1 MTYVPV
7 DQSQLMLSVIVLAPL
22 TTVNIGDLMKGTYYI
37 VTVYAN
43 NSVGRS
49 PDSNSVIT
57 RTDID
62 CKLVYYNPF
71 CLHYASIKLF
81 HVSIKSLYVSILS
94 DIYFQFV
101 NIIGIN

>member
-7 DQSQLMLSVIVLAPL
+7 DQSQLMLSVIVLAPP
-22 TTVNIGDLMKGTYYI
+22 TTVNIGNLMKGKYYN

-49 PDSNSVIT
+49 PDSNNVIT

-62 CKLVYYNPF
+62 RKLLYYM
-71 CLHYASIKLF
+71 SI
-81 HVSIKSLYVSILS
+81 Y
-94 DIYFQFV
+94 
-101 NIIGIN
+101 